1 MLSVSWHLT
10 PENYL
15 TLQILLISR
24 TTRQMLCSFA
34 FIWAKRQIRDNFW
47 KVWRLFIF
55 SSRNGMEKTSAGLL
69 ILRIIV
75 QARRMITASSHKNGK
90 TAKELQLT
98 NDIMPLTVITGLLTY
113 VLQPFY
119 RFLVILARRGKRL
132 YRMTAKMGNCYFFA
146 EYKGTLY
153 WQSGSPWQKV
163 VTHCWCSC

>member
-1 MLSVSWHLT
+1 
-10 PENYL
+10 
-15 TLQILLISR
+15 
-24 TTRQMLCSFA
+24 
-34 FIWAKRQIRDNFW
+34 
-47 KVWRLFIF
+47 
-55 SSRNGMEKTSAGLL
+55 MEKTSAGLL

-119 RFLVILARRGKRL
+119 RFWVILARRGERL
-132 YRMTAKMGNCYFFA
+132 YRMTAKMGNCYFLA

-163 VTHCWCSC
+163 VTHC